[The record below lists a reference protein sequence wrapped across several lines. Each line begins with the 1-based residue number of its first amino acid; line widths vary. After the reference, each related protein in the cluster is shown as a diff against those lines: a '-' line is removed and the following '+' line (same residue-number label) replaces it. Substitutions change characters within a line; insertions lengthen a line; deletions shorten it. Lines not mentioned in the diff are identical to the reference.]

1 MYIVGLTGGIGSGK
15 SVVAD
20 MFTELGIEIVDADV
34 VARLVVEKGTP
45 TLGIIAEHFGSEI
58 LTADGSLNRPQLR
71 KIIFDSEQERKWLEN
86 LLHPL
91 IANEI
96 NSQLT
101 SSRSPYAILVS
112 PLLLETNQIDLVD
125 RILVVDVSEQLQL
138 QRAMARD
145 NNSADQIKAI
155 MATQMDRQ
163 QRLDKAD
170 DVICNDKD
178 LKSLEPEVL
187 KLHQIYLQQASNT

>member
-1 MYIVGLTGGIGSGK
+1 M
-15 SVVAD
+15 
-20 MFTELGIEIVDADV
+20 
-34 VARLVVEKGTP
+34 
-45 TLGIIAEHFGSEI
+45 
-58 LTADGSLNRPQLR
+58 R